1 MERLPTVQL
10 WPASSGHK
18 QYFLTYFAQGLGRV
32 GKEYLKSSA
41 SLALSMGELQLFS
54 NLLPEFGSLPWA
66 LKPLFVLVIERTC
79 SSRGQGL
86 VLAAAAA
93 VTSLAWLA
101 LAMLEVSSSTL
112 LWATALLSVAS
123 ALVDGLTDGRIA
135 VESAESAE
143 SADAAAQ
150 LQRLCQTGHSLGA
163 LLVGFSAWLFSFS
176 DCFTLAFTSLA
187 WASIAPFAL
196 SASHT
201 SRKVAKHS
209 RPAPTTWWTPPT
221 LVVSALSFAVCVA
234 PPADL
239 FLYRQHVLGL
249 QNFHQPIVSIAGT
262 VGWFTCTLLYRNISG
277 VDRGAGGADAAHAPS
292 VSALRRCLRWWP
304 FPMLAKVFI
313 LLAPSTAFQLPLV
326 LLESAAHEFGKAL
339 TFLPVTVLQQ
349 LHAVE
354 GSEGS
359 CFSLMQAAGTL
370 GMVLGRNL
378 EWQLLYICGVDLGHG
393 AEGFRNFPALLL
405 VALLWYVRNIPM
417 SAVLDRGGLEQ
428 RWVAVYPPGDPL
440 NLHFDPNQLP
450 RDGSPQV
457 CLSVAV
463 HEDLLAT
470 VANLPTQ
477 SDSSAFSSFPR
488 FSPEARLSE
497 GVVASDKVDQ
507 LRRSIS
513 SLQAEM
519 KLSQEREIERPSA
532 GALGV
537 AFARESLLPVAGG
550 SHPGSRGP
558 GSELVSADLA
568 PWPSIAPAP
577 GLDMVSSTSP
587 ARGAGVGVH

>member
-1 MERLPTVQL
+1 
-10 WPASSGHK
+10 
-18 QYFLTYFAQGLGRV
+18 
-32 GKEYLKSSA
+32 
-41 SLALSMGELQLFS
+41 
-54 NLLPEFGSLPWA
+54 
-66 LKPLFVLVIERTC
+66 
-79 SSRGQGL
+79 
-86 VLAAAAA
+86 
-93 VTSLAWLA
+93 
-101 LAMLEVSSSTL
+101 MLEVSSSTL

-405 VALLWYVRNIPM
+405 VALLWRLLTVLALMKLLIPLLERYVRNIPM

-470 VANLPTQ
+470 VVGAAQGPRVSAAYHGSLAGNGLKTCKEWGDQTLSTALNPVIQKTKGKLESVLSLNL
-477 SDSSAFSSFPR
+477 SSPSSTMFVP
-488 FSPEARLSE
+488 FL
-497 GVVASDKVDQ
+497 VDQ

-519 KLSQEREIERPSA
+519 KLSQEREIEFASLAWGFFWGTASITRRPSA

-537 AFARESLLPVAGG
+537 AFARESLSGAEDRHEKTVVEPGIWGCRWLAVAI
-550 SHPGSRGP
+550 
-558 GSELVSADLA
+558 LA
-568 PWPSIAPAP
+568 PVVRAVRKRRSKQREP
-577 GLDMVSSTSP
+577 V
-587 ARGAGVGVH
+587 RF